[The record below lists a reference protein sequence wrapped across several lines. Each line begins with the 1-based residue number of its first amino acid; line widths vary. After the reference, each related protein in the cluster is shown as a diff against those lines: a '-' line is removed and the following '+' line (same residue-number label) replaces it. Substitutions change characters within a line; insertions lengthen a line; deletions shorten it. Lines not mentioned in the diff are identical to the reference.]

1 MRTAVAMLSATVLLA
16 CFACWM
22 LYVVSSDTYQPW

>member
-22 LYVVSSDTYQPW
+22 LYVSTDTYQPW